1 MSARETVS
9 PKIGE
14 NIEMLVC
21 LICMGT
27 QDRTLIDIN
36 HHNQI
41 TMINIKIEYK
51 CMQSNI
57 FIVST
62 AYLFKLLWYIFL
74 DKEILKKASI
84 HGWLMT
90 IFYFTWPADRKQ
102 TTF

>member
-1 MSARETVS
+1 
-9 PKIGE
+9 
-14 NIEMLVC
+14 
-21 LICMGT
+21 MGT

-36 HHNQI
+36 YHNQI

-57 FIVST
+57 FIAST